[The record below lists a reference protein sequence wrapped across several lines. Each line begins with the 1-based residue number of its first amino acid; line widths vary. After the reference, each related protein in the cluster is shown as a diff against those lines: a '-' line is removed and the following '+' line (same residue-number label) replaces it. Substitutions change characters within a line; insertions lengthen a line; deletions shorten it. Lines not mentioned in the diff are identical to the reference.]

1 MTIMREKE
9 FNLIINDLINNETV
23 LEMKKYYQHGSTSCF
38 EHCYNVACV
47 CYKMAK
53 KLRLDY
59 VSATRGAMLHDLFL
73 YDWRTP
79 KKDRVNKKMHAFT
92 HGKIA
97 LNNAT
102 KLFKLNDTEK
112 DMILRHMWPVTLKMP
127 KTKEGF
133 LLTLADKY
141 CAIIETK
148 NDIMYNL
155 NKIYYFNY
163 LYIAVILIFRGM

>member
-1 MTIMREKE
+1 MYHLSKIVLSKK
-9 FNLIINDLINNETV
+9 FSFLIKSVYNFLHSNVRRDCSKVTLPKLVNIGRSPVALILSVSFPDLLPHI
-23 LEMKKYYQHGSTSCF
+23 LCIS
-38 EHCYNVACV
+38 
-47 CYKMAK
+47 
-53 KLRLDY
+53 
-59 VSATRGAMLHDLFL
+59 LFSS
-73 YDWRTP
+73 P

>member
-1 MTIMREKE
+1 MDE
-9 FNLIINDLINNETV
+9 FNYIIKDLLENDKVN
-23 LEMKKYYQHGSTSCF
+23 EMKIYMQHCNTSCF
-38 EHCYNVACV
+38 EHSYNVSYI
-47 CYKMAK
+47 CYKICK
-53 KLRLDY
+53 KFNFDY
-59 VSATRGAMLHDLFL
+59 VSASRGAMLHDFFL
-73 YDWRTP
+73 YDWR
-79 KKDRVNKKMHAFT
+79 KNKKFNFHAYK

-97 LNNAT
+97 YNNAI
-102 KLFKLNDTEK
+102 KEFKLNEIEK
-112 DMILRHMWPVTLKMP
+112 NMILRHMWPVTLKMP
-127 KTKEGF
+127 KTKDGF

>member
-1 MTIMREKE
+1 MKEKE

-38 EHCYNVACV
+38 EHCYNVAYV

-53 KLRLDY
+53 KLGLDY

-73 YDWRTP
+73 YDWS
-79 KKDRVNKKMHAFT
+79 T